1 MLSIP
6 IPEVVTVDG
15 LPDDVMLVMPWRI
28 PVEIRPD
35 GRVCIRA
42 DDLRHVR
49 AVRVSE
55 SRLCKP
61 VPANEAVGSPAGSP
75 EVVSA
80 CHVLGVDEGWGCV
93 ARGRGAL

>member
-6 IPEVVTVDG
+6 EAVTVGG

-28 PVEIRPD
+28 PIEIRPD
-35 GRVCIRA
+35 GRVCIRV

-55 SRLCKP
+55 SRLCT
-61 VPANEAVGSPAGSP
+61 P
-75 EVVSA
+75 EP
-80 CHVLGVDEGWGCV
+80 E
-93 ARGRGAL
+93 R